1 MINVL
6 KIYCLIPEGDRTYH
20 GLHENNEEDDDED
33 DIGKHTIL
41 FTAPTGK
48 AASLLRTRSKLPS
61 FTLHQVN
68 FSFRYFTNRKKAKEK
83 KKEDTSHMIWK
94 HSNVEVLI
102 TDESSLVSVRTFST
116 LLDILLNHAKLQKV
130 VLLGDV
136 NQLPSIEPGN
146 FMSDIFQSLERMG
159 CSIVLRTNHRSES
172 QLIVDNASLIA
183 QMKMPQFNPHENF
196 HFVRIPDLPP
206 EVTVGSVHDSLSF
219 GKTMVVI
226 GKIKTAEPMH
236 WAMVVVSCKEMDV
249 IGHASLLFILRDVT
263 RFVGFSRHL
272 VQEVISL
279 VFYPMLIYWG
289 F

>member
-1 MINVL
+1 M
-6 KIYCLIPEGDRTYH
+6 R
-20 GLHENNEEDDDED
+20 
-33 DIGKHTIL
+33 
-41 FTAPTGK
+41 
-48 AASLLRTRSKLPS
+48 
-61 FTLHQVN
+61 
-68 FSFRYFTNRKKAKEK
+68 
-83 KKEDTSHMIWK
+83 WK

-183 QMKMPQFNPHENF
+183 QMKMPLFNPHENF

-226 GKIKTAEPMH
+226 EKIKTAEPMH
-236 WAMVVVSCKEMDV
+236 WAVVVVSCKETDV
-249 IGHASLLFILRDVT
+249 IGAQLSCLFCVT
-263 RFVGFSRHL
+263 L
-272 VQEVISL
+272 
-279 VFYPMLIYWG
+279 
-289 F
+289 